1 MLGWNIRICRQASGG
16 SSPATAGSDE
26 GARLAVWQTDARGLQ
41 WLDELVE
48 TNRAIDLGGDG
59 YPNYYTAQAEHLI
72 QSIVSGPP
80 ATRQTWASGQHDVLT
95 PRWASCARKL
105 ATTSGSTR
113 RNRVVPGRGARGPE
127 NTTASVASIWTP
139 TAIRSF
145 CLLHDTLLPH
155 FRAI

>member
-1 MLGWNIRICRQASGG
+1 MLGWDISIYRQASGG

-95 PRWASCARKL
+95 SRWEGKAVINHAMVEDCRSHERL
-105 ATTSGSTR
+105 I
-113 RNRVVPGRGARGPE
+113 VVAWE
-127 NTTASVASIWTP
+127 ES
-139 TAIRSF
+139 
-145 CLLHDTLLPH
+145 
-155 FRAI
+155 